1 MQFENENGVI
11 PCNKY
16 EQITTSYLLSVL
28 EYNTHKTVMKWNAD
42 VTAVICTL
50 IHNGFLPVISMVRT

>member
-1 MQFENENGVI
+1 MMSN

-28 EYNTHKTVMKWNAD
+28 ECDVHKANKEININ

-50 IHNGFLPVISMVRT
+50 IHHGFLPAISTART